1 MARPID
7 ILSDPFYNSEEW
19 FSEYAPLL
27 KETSQSPLS
36 AQYIDPKTKAVRQ
49 YTTQQVLD
57 GNNPIEKEASFI
69 LGDRVTS
76 NTENYTRNIALG
88 NILNDPIRLN
98 ELVSSG
104 LITEEKLREDYDE
117 GLLERYDNKLRSF
130 DSTGGLSVSEG
141 YVPRA
146 QKKDVKGKYTDPI
159 TGEIVEYNFP
169 DKVGTT
175 GLAAIDAGID
185 FFYDSNEEQREQY
198 LLRGIN
204 KKYLDSSYE
213 QNIELPVEYET
224 RLARSPTYMTGKEY
238 GNVIR
243 PFDPPRLNER
253 TGETLPV
260 VSEVDPLDPSKGLI
274 IKSMFNGIDEKTG
287 DYAWVPVQNLQP
299 IQTAFSGDFG
309 PVSDEMTRLVA
320 QEGPSVIGGGVLVSL
335 AQKLARNKI
344 KKNLKDT
351 SSDLELGNRPTRET
365 QDFFSVA
372 TAKEI
377 GLTTVGVASS
387 EALIKFTALTL
398 GAIPETDNE
407 GNITK
412 QAVQPDMTF
421 DRALRE
427 SEAVFQAALIGGA
440 LGDTFI
446 RGLATAWRLQTGM
459 PVDSSLMDEIILES
473 KILGEKLRGVVKNRN
488 GTKQQQEDFKRIS
501 EVLGVDE
508 SELEELAV
516 SRSPSYMALYDSLS
530 PSKKKVPKQ
539 LTVRDQKELSQ
550 EAARKL
556 AKILK
561 EQKRTVGQLSSSDFI
576 QALEEQLALESVAGS
591 KEFIQLQNLSR
602 ENALVLEEFYQQL
615 IREIGQDT
623 DEFVSKQAVN
633 DVFTGARTNKL
644 LDEISEEEK
653 NLLSARAD
661 STLENLVDSP
671 SREARQAAAENVQ
684 EQVSTS
690 QSSLF
695 PDQKTRILVEQQQEV
710 QTARAALDTILE
722 QDIYTGEV
730 GSTKMPAFIADSLE
744 KFLNANKQKGT
755 PFGTTDAA
763 EAEEIIRD
771 ILPYQNEG
779 FNIAAYLGQE
789 RVKKVDPTTG
799 APIIDE
805 ATGKQALGLLLP
817 QQPIP
822 LGGQIRAR
830 QNLSSVVSGHPNPVV
845 RELGQALIDDFDKMI
860 DASYKKIYKAQT
872 GNSAEGIPL
881 SEVYETVGLDYRLAI
896 DALETAKS
904 EVSGKFLFNLAT
916 QPESEIG
923 SFILTS
929 NADQVRGLVSSL
941 SRQDGGL
948 EKLQNLRTLVLESI
962 QKQTN
967 NKFDPNAT
975 AANQSKVFAKVLS
988 NHEEQ
993 LRALFP
999 EDFVKFTTFPE
1010 LLDTGKKAVK
1020 ESTKRLN
1027 ELNTELES
1035 LSIDGKVPSI
1045 TDTLDMFFG
1054 LSSSAARQA
1063 DQTQIQKAVQAI
1075 GKMADEYP
1083 DLRKALQGYFG
1094 EEILVKQLQMQ
1105 GYSASDPVTRMLGA
1119 GGEDSAFN
1127 FDNLSRMFLR
1137 PYNTDRALANALEP
1151 IVGKDQ
1157 AFRYAKD
1164 LRVLSRQMNKQ
1175 KGFAGSPLTEYAQ
1188 EYNKQQAGAVV
1199 GSKSG
1204 ISATDTVRKFLYG
1217 PLDLTSTRL
1226 GILSKFLGKGTEN
1239 AKLGY
1244 LAKIVQDPKK
1254 LRSFMLIQEKQLP
1267 FTVMLN
1273 YMQAIADDRE
1283 ENYGSESR
1291 LRELQRVKDDAK
1303 NITEKS
1309 SMIPAAIQRMFAD
1322 DE

>member
-7 ILSDPFYNSEEW
+7 VLSDPFYNSEEW

-76 NTENYTRNIALG
+76 NTENYTRNMALG

-159 TGEIVEYNFP
+159 TGEIVEYMLP
-169 DKVGTT
+169 GDKVGTT

-260 VSEVDPLDPSKGLI
+260 ISEVDPLDPSKGLI
-274 IKSMFNGIDEKTG
+274 IKSMFNGIDEETG

-351 SSDLELGNRPTRET
+351 SSDLELGLRPTRET

-398 GAIPETDNE
+398 GAIPETDSE

-427 SEAVFQAALIGGA
+427 SGAVFQGALIGGA

-488 GTKQQQEDFKRIS
+488 GTKQQQDDFKRIS
-501 EVLGVDE
+501 EVLDDNSFDE
-508 SELEELAV
+508 GFSFDEKLGQQT
-516 SRSPSYMALYDSLS
+516 
-530 PSKKKVPKQ
+530 KG
-539 LTVRDQKELSQ
+539 LTVRDQKELSR

-561 EQKRTVGQLSSSDFI
+561 ERKRTLGQLSGSDFI
-576 QALEEQLALESVAGS
+576 QALEEQLASETVAGS
-591 KEFIQLQNLSR
+591 KEFLQLQNLSR
-602 ENALVLEEFYQQL
+602 DNALVLDEFYQQL

-623 DEFVSKQAVN
+623 DDFVSKEAVN
-633 DVFTGARTNKL
+633 DLFTGARTNKL

-789 RVKKVDPTTG
+789 RVKKVDPITG

-881 SEVYETVGLDYRLAI
+881 SEIYETVGLDYRLAV

-967 NKFDPNAT
+967 NKFDPNAD

-1164 LRVLSRQMNKQ
+1164 LRVLSRQMDQQ
-1175 KGFAGSPLTEYAQ
+1175 KGFAGSPLSNYA
-1188 EYNKQQAGAVV
+1188 KQFNAKQAGATV
-1199 GSKSG
+1199 GSESG
-1204 ISATDTVRKFLYG
+1204 MSATDTVRKFLYG

-1226 GILSKFLGKGTEN
+1226 GILSKFLGKSTEN

>member
-98 ELVSSG
+98 QLVSSG

-146 QKKDVKGKYTDPI
+146 QKKDITGKYTDPI
-159 TGEIVEYNFP
+159 TGEIVEYRLP
-169 DKVGTT
+169 GDKVGTT
-175 GLAAIDAGID
+175 GLDAIDAGID

-260 VSEVDPLDPSKGLI
+260 ISEVDPLDPSKGLI

-299 IQTAFSGDFG
+299 IHTALSGDFG

-344 KKNLKDT
+344 KKNLKET
-351 SSDLELGNRPTRET
+351 SSDLELGLRPTRET

-427 SEAVFQAALIGGA
+427 SGAVFQGALIGGA

-488 GTKQQQEDFKRIS
+488 GTKQQQDDFKRIS
-501 EVLGVDE
+501 EVLDDNSFDE
-508 SELEELAV
+508 GFSFDEKLGQQT
-516 SRSPSYMALYDSLS
+516 
-530 PSKKKVPKQ
+530 KG
-539 LTVRDQKELSQ
+539 LTVRDQKELSR

-561 EQKRTVGQLSSSDFI
+561 ERKRTLGQLSGSDFI
-576 QALEEQLALESVAGS
+576 QALEEQLASETVAGS
-591 KEFIQLQNLSR
+591 KEFLQLQNLSR
-602 ENALVLEEFYQQL
+602 DNALVLDEFYQQL

-623 DEFVSKQAVN
+623 DDFVSKEAVN
-633 DVFTGARTNKL
+633 DLFTGARTNKL

-789 RVKKVDPTTG
+789 RVKKVDPITG

-881 SEVYETVGLDYRLAI
+881 SEIYETVGLDYRLAV

-967 NKFDPNAT
+967 NKFDPNAD

-1164 LRVLSRQMNKQ
+1164 LRVLSRQMDQQ
-1175 KGFAGSPLTEYAQ
+1175 KGFAGSPLSNYA
-1188 EYNKQQAGAVV
+1188 KQFNAKQAGATV
-1199 GSKSG
+1199 GSESG
-1204 ISATDTVRKFLYG
+1204 MSATDTVRKFLYG

-1226 GILSKFLGKGTEN
+1226 GILSKFLGKSTEN

>member
-98 ELVSSG
+98 QLVSSG

-130 DSTGGLSVSEG
+130 DSTGGLSISEG

-146 QKKDVKGKYTDPI
+146 QKKDITGKYTDPI
-159 TGEIVEYNFP
+159 TGEIVEYRLP
-169 DKVGTT
+169 GDKVGTT
-175 GLAAIDAGID
+175 GLDAIDAGID

-260 VSEVDPLDPSKGLI
+260 ISEVDPLDPSKGLI
-274 IKSMFNGIDEKTG
+274 IKSMFNGIDEETG

-299 IQTAFSGDFG
+299 IQTALSGDFG

-344 KKNLKDT
+344 KKNLKET
-351 SSDLELGNRPTRET
+351 SSDLELGLRPTRET

-427 SEAVFQAALIGGA
+427 SGAVFQGALIGGA

-488 GTKQQQEDFKRIS
+488 GTKQQQDDFKRIS
-501 EVLGVDE
+501 EVLDDNSFDE
-508 SELEELAV
+508 GFSFDEKLGQQT
-516 SRSPSYMALYDSLS
+516 
-530 PSKKKVPKQ
+530 KG
-539 LTVRDQKELSQ
+539 LTVRDQKELSR

-561 EQKRTVGQLSSSDFI
+561 ERKRTLGQLSGSDFI
-576 QALEEQLALESVAGS
+576 QALEEQLASETVAGS
-591 KEFIQLQNLSR
+591 KEFLQLQNLSR
-602 ENALVLEEFYQQL
+602 DNALVLDEFYQQL

-623 DEFVSKQAVN
+623 DDFVSKEAVN
-633 DVFTGARTNKL
+633 DLFTGARTNKL

-789 RVKKVDPTTG
+789 RVKKVDPITG

-881 SEVYETVGLDYRLAI
+881 SEIYETVGLDYRLAV

-967 NKFDPNAT
+967 NKFDPNAD

-1164 LRVLSRQMNKQ
+1164 LRVLSRQMDQQ
-1175 KGFAGSPLTEYAQ
+1175 KGFAGSPLSNYA
-1188 EYNKQQAGAVV
+1188 KQFNAKQAGATV
-1199 GSKSG
+1199 GSESG
-1204 ISATDTVRKFLYG
+1204 MSATDTVRKFLYG

-1226 GILSKFLGKGTEN
+1226 GILSKFLGKSTEN

>member
-1 MARPID
+1 MAKPID

-76 NTENYTRNIALG
+76 NTENYTRNMALG

-146 QKKDVKGKYTDPI
+146 QKKDITGKYTDPV
-159 TGEIVEYNFP
+159 TGEIVEYRLP
-169 DKVGTT
+169 GDKVGTT
-175 GLAAIDAGID
+175 GLAAIDAGVD

-274 IKSMFNGIDEKTG
+274 IKSMFNGIDEETG

-351 SSDLELGNRPTRET
+351 SSDLELGLRPTRET

-427 SEAVFQAALIGGA
+427 SGAVFQGALIGGA

-488 GTKQQQEDFKRIS
+488 GTKQQQDDFKRIS
-501 EVLGVDE
+501 EVLDDNSFDE
-508 SELEELAV
+508 GFSFDEKLGQQT
-516 SRSPSYMALYDSLS
+516 
-530 PSKKKVPKQ
+530 KG
-539 LTVRDQKELSQ
+539 LTVRDQKELSR

-561 EQKRTVGQLSSSDFI
+561 ERKRTLGQLSGSDFI
-576 QALEEQLALESVAGS
+576 QALEEQLASETIAGS
-591 KEFIQLQNLSR
+591 KEFLQLQNLSR
-602 ENALVLEEFYQQL
+602 DNALVLDEFYQQL

-633 DVFTGARTNKL
+633 DLFTGARTNKL

-789 RVKKVDPTTG
+789 RVKKVDPITG

-860 DASYKKIYKAQT
+860 DGSYKKIYKAQT

-881 SEVYETVGLDYRLAI
+881 SEVYETVGLDYRLAV

-967 NKFDPNAT
+967 NKFDPNAD

-1164 LRVLSRQMNKQ
+1164 LRVLSRQMDQQ
-1175 KGFAGSPLTEYAQ
+1175 KGFAGSPLSNYA
-1188 EYNKQQAGAVV
+1188 KQFNAKQAGATV
-1199 GSKSG
+1199 GSESG
-1204 ISATDTVRKFLYG
+1204 MSTTDTVRKFLYG

-1226 GILSKFLGKGTEN
+1226 GILSKFLGKSTEN

>member
-98 ELVSSG
+98 QLVSSG

-130 DSTGGLSVSEG
+130 DSTGGLSISEG

-146 QKKDVKGKYTDPI
+146 QKKDITGKYTDPI
-159 TGEIVEYNFP
+159 TGEIVEYRLP
-169 DKVGTT
+169 GDKVGTT
-175 GLAAIDAGID
+175 GLDAIDAGID

-260 VSEVDPLDPSKGLI
+260 ISEVDPLDPSKGLI
-274 IKSMFNGIDEKTG
+274 IKSMFNGIDEETG

-299 IQTAFSGDFG
+299 IQTALSGDFG

-344 KKNLKDT
+344 KKNLKET

-427 SEAVFQAALIGGA
+427 SGAVFQGALIGGA

-488 GTKQQQEDFKRIS
+488 GTKQQQDDFKRIS
-501 EVLGVDE
+501 EVLDDNSFDE
-508 SELEELAV
+508 GFSFDEKLGQQT
-516 SRSPSYMALYDSLS
+516 
-530 PSKKKVPKQ
+530 KG
-539 LTVRDQKELSQ
+539 LTVRDQKELSR

-561 EQKRTVGQLSSSDFI
+561 ERKRTLGQLSGSDFI
-576 QALEEQLALESVAGS
+576 QALEEQLASETVAGS
-591 KEFIQLQNLSR
+591 KEFLQLQNLSR
-602 ENALVLEEFYQQL
+602 DNALVLDEFYQQL

-623 DEFVSKQAVN
+623 DDFVSKEAVN
-633 DVFTGARTNKL
+633 DLFTGARTNKL

-789 RVKKVDPTTG
+789 RVKKVDPITG

-881 SEVYETVGLDYRLAI
+881 SEIYETVGLDYRLAV

-967 NKFDPNAT
+967 NKFDPNAD

-1164 LRVLSRQMNKQ
+1164 LRVLSRQMDQQ
-1175 KGFAGSPLTEYAQ
+1175 KGFAGSPLSNYA
-1188 EYNKQQAGAVV
+1188 KQFNAKQAGATV
-1199 GSKSG
+1199 GSESG
-1204 ISATDTVRKFLYG
+1204 MSATDTVRKFLYG

-1226 GILSKFLGKGTEN
+1226 GILSKFLGKSTEN

>member
-1 MARPID
+1 MAKPID

-76 NTENYTRNIALG
+76 NTENYTRNMALG

-146 QKKDVKGKYTDPI
+146 QKKDITGKYTDPV
-159 TGEIVEYNFP
+159 TGEIVEYRLP
-169 DKVGTT
+169 GDKVGTT
-175 GLAAIDAGID
+175 GLAAIDAGVD

-274 IKSMFNGIDEKTG
+274 IKSMFNGIDEETG

-351 SSDLELGNRPTRET
+351 SSDLELGLRPTRET

-427 SEAVFQAALIGGA
+427 SGAVFQGALIGGA

-488 GTKQQQEDFKRIS
+488 GTKQQQDDFKRIS
-501 EVLGVDE
+501 EVLDDNSFDE
-508 SELEELAV
+508 GFSFDEKLGQQT
-516 SRSPSYMALYDSLS
+516 
-530 PSKKKVPKQ
+530 KG
-539 LTVRDQKELSQ
+539 LTVRDQKELSR

-561 EQKRTVGQLSSSDFI
+561 ERKRTLGQLSGSDFI
-576 QALEEQLALESVAGS
+576 QALEEQLASETIAGS
-591 KEFIQLQNLSR
+591 KEFLQLQNLSR
-602 ENALVLEEFYQQL
+602 DNALVLDEFYQQL

-623 DEFVSKQAVN
+623 DDFVSKEAVN
-633 DVFTGARTNKL
+633 DLFTGARTNKL

-789 RVKKVDPTTG
+789 RVKKVDPITG

-881 SEVYETVGLDYRLAI
+881 SEIYETVGLDYRLAV

-967 NKFDPNAT
+967 NKFDPNAD

-1164 LRVLSRQMNKQ
+1164 LRVLSRQMDQQ
-1175 KGFAGSPLTEYAQ
+1175 KGFAGSPLSNYA
-1188 EYNKQQAGAVV
+1188 KQFNAKQAGATV
-1199 GSKSG
+1199 GSESG
-1204 ISATDTVRKFLYG
+1204 MSTTDTVRKFLYG

-1226 GILSKFLGKGTEN
+1226 GILSKFLGKSTEN

>member
-1 MARPID
+1 MAKPID

-146 QKKDVKGKYTDPI
+146 QKKDITGKYTDPI
-159 TGEIVEYNFP
+159 TGEIVEYRLP
-169 DKVGTT
+169 GDKVGTT
-175 GLAAIDAGID
+175 GLAAIDAGVD

-274 IKSMFNGIDEKTG
+274 IKSMFNGIDEETG

-299 IQTAFSGDFG
+299 IQTALSGDFG

-351 SSDLELGNRPTRET
+351 SSDLELGLRPTRET

-427 SEAVFQAALIGGA
+427 SGAVFQGALIGGA

-488 GTKQQQEDFKRIS
+488 GTKQQQDDFKRIS
-501 EVLGVDE
+501 EVLDDNSFDE
-508 SELEELAV
+508 GFSFDEKLGQQT
-516 SRSPSYMALYDSLS
+516 
-530 PSKKKVPKQ
+530 KG
-539 LTVRDQKELSQ
+539 LTVRDQKELSR

-561 EQKRTVGQLSSSDFI
+561 ERKRTLGQLSGSDFI
-576 QALEEQLALESVAGS
+576 QALEEQLASETVAGS
-591 KEFIQLQNLSR
+591 KEFLQLQNLSR
-602 ENALVLEEFYQQL
+602 DNALVLDEFYQQL

-623 DEFVSKQAVN
+623 DDFVSKEAVN
-633 DVFTGARTNKL
+633 DLFTGARTNKL

-789 RVKKVDPTTG
+789 RVKKVDPITG

-881 SEVYETVGLDYRLAI
+881 SEVYETVGLDYRLAV

-967 NKFDPNAT
+967 NKFDPNAD

-1164 LRVLSRQMNKQ
+1164 LRVLSRQMDQQ
-1175 KGFAGSPLTEYAQ
+1175 KGFAGSPLSNYA
-1188 EYNKQQAGAVV
+1188 KQFNAKQAGATV
-1199 GSKSG
+1199 GSESG
-1204 ISATDTVRKFLYG
+1204 MSATDTVRKFLYG

>member
-98 ELVSSG
+98 QLVSSG

-130 DSTGGLSVSEG
+130 DSTGGLSISEG

-146 QKKDVKGKYTDPI
+146 QKKDITGKYTDPI
-159 TGEIVEYNFP
+159 TGEIVEYRLP
-169 DKVGTT
+169 GDKVGTT
-175 GLAAIDAGID
+175 GLDAIDAGID

-260 VSEVDPLDPSKGLI
+260 ISEVDPLDPSKGLI
-274 IKSMFNGIDEKTG
+274 IKSMFNGIDEETG

-299 IQTAFSGDFG
+299 IQTALSGDFG

-344 KKNLKDT
+344 KKNLKET
-351 SSDLELGNRPTRET
+351 SSDLELGLRPTRET

-427 SEAVFQAALIGGA
+427 SGAVFQGALIGGA

-488 GTKQQQEDFKRIS
+488 GTKQQQDDFKRIS
-501 EVLGVDE
+501 EVLDDNSFDE
-508 SELEELAV
+508 GFSFDEKLGQQT
-516 SRSPSYMALYDSLS
+516 
-530 PSKKKVPKQ
+530 KG
-539 LTVRDQKELSQ
+539 LTVRDQKELSR

-561 EQKRTVGQLSSSDFI
+561 ERKRTLGQLSGSDFI
-576 QALEEQLALESVAGS
+576 QALEEQLASETVAGS
-591 KEFIQLQNLSR
+591 KEFLQLQNLSR
-602 ENALVLEEFYQQL
+602 DNALVLDEFYQQL

-623 DEFVSKQAVN
+623 DDFVSKEAVN
-633 DVFTGARTNKL
+633 DLFTGARTNKL

-789 RVKKVDPTTG
+789 RVKKVDPITG

-881 SEVYETVGLDYRLAI
+881 SEIYETVGLDYRLAV

-967 NKFDPNAT
+967 NKFDPNAD

-1164 LRVLSRQMNKQ
+1164 LRVLSRQMDQQ
-1175 KGFAGSPLTEYAQ
+1175 KGFAGSPLSNYA
-1188 EYNKQQAGAVV
+1188 KQFNAKQAGATV
-1199 GSKSG
+1199 GSESG
-1204 ISATDTVRKFLYG
+1204 MSATDTVRKFLYG

>member
-98 ELVSSG
+98 QLVSSG

-130 DSTGGLSVSEG
+130 DSTGGLSISEG

-146 QKKDVKGKYTDPI
+146 QKKDITGKYTDPI
-159 TGEIVEYNFP
+159 TGEIVEYRLP
-169 DKVGTT
+169 GDKVGTT
-175 GLAAIDAGID
+175 GLDAIDAGID

-260 VSEVDPLDPSKGLI
+260 ISEVDPLDPSKGLI
-274 IKSMFNGIDEKTG
+274 IKSMFNGIDEETG

-299 IQTAFSGDFG
+299 IQTALSGDFG

-344 KKNLKDT
+344 KKNLKET
-351 SSDLELGNRPTRET
+351 SSDLELGLRPTRET

-427 SEAVFQAALIGGA
+427 SGAVFQGALIGGA

-488 GTKQQQEDFKRIS
+488 GTKQQQDDFKRIS
-501 EVLGVDE
+501 EVLDDNSFDE
-508 SELEELAV
+508 GFSFDEKLGQQT
-516 SRSPSYMALYDSLS
+516 
-530 PSKKKVPKQ
+530 KG
-539 LTVRDQKELSQ
+539 LTVRDQKELSR

-561 EQKRTVGQLSSSDFI
+561 ERKRTLGQLSGSDFI
-576 QALEEQLALESVAGS
+576 QALEEQLASETVAGS
-591 KEFIQLQNLSR
+591 KEFLQLQNLSR
-602 ENALVLEEFYQQL
+602 DNALVLDEFYQQL

-623 DEFVSKQAVN
+623 DDFVSKEAVN
-633 DVFTGARTNKL
+633 DLFTGARTNKL
-644 LDEISEEEK
+644 LDKISEEEK

-789 RVKKVDPTTG
+789 RVKKVDPITG

-881 SEVYETVGLDYRLAI
+881 SEIYETVGLDYRLAV

-967 NKFDPNAT
+967 NKFDPNAD

-1164 LRVLSRQMNKQ
+1164 LRVLSRQMDQQ
-1175 KGFAGSPLTEYAQ
+1175 KGFAGSPLSNYA
-1188 EYNKQQAGAVV
+1188 KQFNAKQAGATV
-1199 GSKSG
+1199 GSESG
-1204 ISATDTVRKFLYG
+1204 MSATDTVRKFLYG

-1226 GILSKFLGKGTEN
+1226 GILSKFLGKSTEN

>member
-1 MARPID
+1 MAKPID

-146 QKKDVKGKYTDPI
+146 QKKDITGKYTDPV
-159 TGEIVEYNFP
+159 TGEIVEYRLP
-169 DKVGTT
+169 GDKVSTT

-260 VSEVDPLDPSKGLI
+260 ISEVDPLDPSKGLI
-274 IKSMFNGIDEKTG
+274 IKSMFNGIDEETG

-299 IQTAFSGDFG
+299 IQTALSGDFG

-344 KKNLKDT
+344 KKNLKET
-351 SSDLELGNRPTRET
+351 SSDLELGLRPTRET

-427 SEAVFQAALIGGA
+427 SGAVFQGALIGGA

-446 RGLATAWRLQTGM
+446 RGLATAWRLKTGM

-488 GTKQQQEDFKRIS
+488 GTKQQQDDFKRIS
-501 EVLGVDE
+501 EVLDDNSFDE
-508 SELEELAV
+508 GFSFDEKLGQQT
-516 SRSPSYMALYDSLS
+516 
-530 PSKKKVPKQ
+530 KG
-539 LTVRDQKELSQ
+539 LTVRDQKELSR

-561 EQKRTVGQLSSSDFI
+561 ERKRTLGQLSGSDFI
-576 QALEEQLALESVAGS
+576 QALEEQLASETVAGS
-591 KEFIQLQNLSR
+591 KEFLQLQNLSR
-602 ENALVLEEFYQQL
+602 DNALVLDEFYQQL

-623 DEFVSKQAVN
+623 DNFVSKEAVN
-633 DVFTGARTNKL
+633 DLFTGARTNKL

-789 RVKKVDPTTG
+789 RVKKVDPNTG

-881 SEVYETVGLDYRLAI
+881 SEVYETVGLDYRLAV

-967 NKFDPNAT
+967 NKFDPNAD

-1105 GYSASDPVTRMLGA
+1105 GYSASDPVARILGA

-1164 LRVLSRQMNKQ
+1164 LRVLSRQMDQQ
-1175 KGFAGSPLTEYAQ
+1175 KGFAGSPLSNYA
-1188 EYNKQQAGAVV
+1188 KQFNAKQAGATV
-1199 GSKSG
+1199 GSESG
-1204 ISATDTVRKFLYG
+1204 MSATDTVRKFLYG

>member
-1 MARPID
+1 MAKPID

-36 AQYIDPKTKAVRQ
+36 AQYIDPKTKAVKQ

-146 QKKDVKGKYTDPI
+146 QKKDVTGKYTDPI
-159 TGEIVEYNFP
+159 TGEIVEYMLP
-169 DKVGTT
+169 GDKVGTT

-198 LLRGIN
+198 LLRGIS
-204 KKYLDSSYE
+204 KKNLDSSYE

-351 SSDLELGNRPTRET
+351 SSDLELGLRPTRET
-365 QDFFSVA
+365 QDFFSFA

-398 GAIPETDNE
+398 GAIPETDSE

-427 SEAVFQAALIGGA
+427 SGAVFQGALIGGA

-488 GTKQQQEDFKRIS
+488 GTKQQQDDFKRIS
-501 EVLGVDE
+501 EVLDDNSFDE
-508 SELEELAV
+508 GFSFDEKLGQQT
-516 SRSPSYMALYDSLS
+516 
-530 PSKKKVPKQ
+530 KG
-539 LTVRDQKELSQ
+539 LTVRDQKELSR

-561 EQKRTVGQLSSSDFI
+561 ERKRTLGQLSGSDFI
-576 QALEEQLALESVAGS
+576 QALEEQLASETVAGS
-591 KEFIQLQNLSR
+591 KEFLQLQNLSR
-602 ENALVLEEFYQQL
+602 DNALVLDEFYQQL

-623 DEFVSKQAVN
+623 DDFVSKEAVN
-633 DVFTGARTNKL
+633 DLFTGARTNKL

-789 RVKKVDPTTG
+789 RVKKVDPITG

-881 SEVYETVGLDYRLAI
+881 SEVYETVGLDYRLAV

-1164 LRVLSRQMNKQ
+1164 LRVLSRQMDQQ
-1175 KGFAGSPLTEYAQ
+1175 KGFAGSPLSNYA
-1188 EYNKQQAGAVV
+1188 KQFNAKQAGATV
-1199 GSKSG
+1199 GSESG
-1204 ISATDTVRKFLYG
+1204 MSATDTVRKFLYG

-1226 GILSKFLGKGTEN
+1226 GILSKFLGKSTEN

>member
-146 QKKDVKGKYTDPI
+146 QKKDITGKYTDPI
-159 TGEIVEYNFP
+159 TGEIVEYRLP
-169 DKVGTT
+169 GDKVGTT

-260 VSEVDPLDPSKGLI
+260 ISEVDPLDPSKGLI
-274 IKSMFNGIDEKTG
+274 IKSMFNGIDEETG

-299 IQTAFSGDFG
+299 IQTALSGDFG

-344 KKNLKDT
+344 KKNLKET
-351 SSDLELGNRPTRET
+351 SSDLELGLRPTRET

-427 SEAVFQAALIGGA
+427 SGAVFQGALIGGA

-488 GTKQQQEDFKRIS
+488 GTKQQQDDFKRIS
-501 EVLGVDE
+501 EVLDDNSFDE
-508 SELEELAV
+508 GFSFDEKLGQQT
-516 SRSPSYMALYDSLS
+516 
-530 PSKKKVPKQ
+530 KG
-539 LTVRDQKELSQ
+539 LTVRDQKELSR

-561 EQKRTVGQLSSSDFI
+561 ERKRTLGQLSGSDFI
-576 QALEEQLALESVAGS
+576 QALEEQLASETVAGS
-591 KEFIQLQNLSR
+591 KEFLQLQNLSR
-602 ENALVLEEFYQQL
+602 DNALVLDEFYQQL

-623 DEFVSKQAVN
+623 DDFVSKEAVN
-633 DVFTGARTNKL
+633 DLFTGARTNKL

-789 RVKKVDPTTG
+789 RVKKVDPITG

-881 SEVYETVGLDYRLAI
+881 SEIYETVGLDYRLAV

-967 NKFDPNAT
+967 NKFDPNAD

-1164 LRVLSRQMNKQ
+1164 LRVLSRQMDQQ
-1175 KGFAGSPLTEYAQ
+1175 KGFAGSPLSNYA
-1188 EYNKQQAGAVV
+1188 KQFNAKQAGATV
-1199 GSKSG
+1199 GSESG
-1204 ISATDTVRKFLYG
+1204 MSATDTVRKFLYG

-1226 GILSKFLGKGTEN
+1226 GILSKFLGKSTEN

>member
-1 MARPID
+1 MAKPID

-146 QKKDVKGKYTDPI
+146 QKKDITGKYTDPI
-159 TGEIVEYNFP
+159 TGEIVEYRLP
-169 DKVGTT
+169 GDKVGTT
-175 GLAAIDAGID
+175 GLAAIDAGVD

-274 IKSMFNGIDEKTG
+274 IKSMFNGIDEETG

-299 IQTAFSGDFG
+299 IQTALSGDFG

-351 SSDLELGNRPTRET
+351 SSDLELGLRPTRET

-427 SEAVFQAALIGGA
+427 SGAVFQGALIGGA

-473 KILGEKLRGVVKNRN
+473 KILGEKLRGVVKTRN
-488 GTKQQQEDFKRIS
+488 GTKQQQDDFKRIS
-501 EVLGVDE
+501 EVLDDNSFDE
-508 SELEELAV
+508 GFSFDEKLGQQT
-516 SRSPSYMALYDSLS
+516 
-530 PSKKKVPKQ
+530 KG
-539 LTVRDQKELSQ
+539 LTVRDQKELSR

-561 EQKRTVGQLSSSDFI
+561 ERKRTLGQLSGSDFI
-576 QALEEQLALESVAGS
+576 QALEEQLASETVAGS
-591 KEFIQLQNLSR
+591 KEFLQLQNLSR
-602 ENALVLEEFYQQL
+602 DNALVLDEFYQQL

-623 DEFVSKQAVN
+623 DDFVSKEAVN
-633 DVFTGARTNKL
+633 DLFTGARTNKL

-789 RVKKVDPTTG
+789 RVKKVDPITG

-881 SEVYETVGLDYRLAI
+881 SEVYETVGLDYRLAV

-967 NKFDPNAT
+967 NKFDPNAD

-1164 LRVLSRQMNKQ
+1164 LRVLSRQMDQQ
-1175 KGFAGSPLTEYAQ
+1175 KGFAGSPLSNYA
-1188 EYNKQQAGAVV
+1188 KQFNAKQAGATV
-1199 GSKSG
+1199 GSESG
-1204 ISATDTVRKFLYG
+1204 MSATDTVRKFLYG

>member
-98 ELVSSG
+98 QLVSSG

-130 DSTGGLSVSEG
+130 DSTGGLSISEG

-146 QKKDVKGKYTDPI
+146 QKKDITGKYTDPI
-159 TGEIVEYNFP
+159 TGEIVEYRLP
-169 DKVGTT
+169 GDKVGTT
-175 GLAAIDAGID
+175 GLDAIDAGID

-260 VSEVDPLDPSKGLI
+260 ISEVDPLDPSKGLI
-274 IKSMFNGIDEKTG
+274 IKSMFNGIDEETG

-299 IQTAFSGDFG
+299 IQTALSGDFG

-365 QDFFSVA
+365 QDFFSFA

-427 SEAVFQAALIGGA
+427 SGAVFQGALIGGA

-488 GTKQQQEDFKRIS
+488 GTKQQQDDFKRIS
-501 EVLGVDE
+501 EVLDDNSFDE
-508 SELEELAV
+508 GFSFDEKLGQQT
-516 SRSPSYMALYDSLS
+516 
-530 PSKKKVPKQ
+530 KG
-539 LTVRDQKELSQ
+539 LTVRDQKELSR

-561 EQKRTVGQLSSSDFI
+561 ERKRTLGQLSGSDFI
-576 QALEEQLALESVAGS
+576 QALEEQLASETVAGS
-591 KEFIQLQNLSR
+591 KEFLQLQNLSR
-602 ENALVLEEFYQQL
+602 DNALVLDEFYQQL

-623 DEFVSKQAVN
+623 DDFVSKEAVN
-633 DVFTGARTNKL
+633 DLFTGARTNKL

-789 RVKKVDPTTG
+789 RVKKVDPITG

-881 SEVYETVGLDYRLAI
+881 SEIYETVGLDYRLAV

-967 NKFDPNAT
+967 NKFDPNAD

-1164 LRVLSRQMNKQ
+1164 LRVLSRQMDQQ
-1175 KGFAGSPLTEYAQ
+1175 KGFAGSPLSNYA
-1188 EYNKQQAGAVV
+1188 KQFNAKQAGATV
-1199 GSKSG
+1199 GSESG
-1204 ISATDTVRKFLYG
+1204 MSATDTVRKFLYG

-1226 GILSKFLGKGTEN
+1226 GILSKFLGKSTEN

>member
-98 ELVSSG
+98 QLVSSG

-146 QKKDVKGKYTDPI
+146 QKKDVTGKYTDPI
-159 TGEIVEYNFP
+159 TGEIVEYMLP
-169 DKVGTT
+169 GDKVGTT
-175 GLAAIDAGID
+175 GLDAIDAGID

-260 VSEVDPLDPSKGLI
+260 ISEVDPLDPSKGLI
-274 IKSMFNGIDEKTG
+274 IKSMFNGIDEETG

-299 IQTAFSGDFG
+299 IQTALSGDFG

-344 KKNLKDT
+344 KKNLKET
-351 SSDLELGNRPTRET
+351 SSDLELGLRPTRET

-427 SEAVFQAALIGGA
+427 SGAVFQGALIGGA

-488 GTKQQQEDFKRIS
+488 GTKQQQDDFKRIS
-501 EVLGVDE
+501 EVLDDNSFDE
-508 SELEELAV
+508 GFSFDEKLGQQT
-516 SRSPSYMALYDSLS
+516 
-530 PSKKKVPKQ
+530 KG
-539 LTVRDQKELSQ
+539 LTVRDQKELSR

-561 EQKRTVGQLSSSDFI
+561 ERKRTLGQLSGSDFI
-576 QALEEQLALESVAGS
+576 QALEEQLASETVAGS
-591 KEFIQLQNLSR
+591 KEFLQLQNLSR
-602 ENALVLEEFYQQL
+602 DNALVLDEFYQQL

-623 DEFVSKQAVN
+623 DDFVSKEAVN
-633 DVFTGARTNKL
+633 DLFTGARTNKL

-789 RVKKVDPTTG
+789 RVKKVDPITG

-881 SEVYETVGLDYRLAI
+881 SEIYETVGLDYRLAV

-967 NKFDPNAT
+967 NKFDPNAD

-1164 LRVLSRQMNKQ
+1164 LRVLSRQMDQQ
-1175 KGFAGSPLTEYAQ
+1175 KGFAGSPLSNYA
-1188 EYNKQQAGAVV
+1188 KQFNAKQAGATV
-1199 GSKSG
+1199 GSESG
-1204 ISATDTVRKFLYG
+1204 MSATDTVRKFLYG

-1226 GILSKFLGKGTEN
+1226 GILSKFLGKSTEN

>member
-7 ILSDPFYNSEEW
+7 VLSDPFYNSEEW

-36 AQYIDPKTKAVRQ
+36 AQYIDPKTKAVKQ

-98 ELVSSG
+98 RLVSSG

-117 GLLERYDNKLRSF
+117 DLLERYDDKLRSF
-130 DSTGGLSVSEG
+130 DSTGGLSISEG

-146 QKKDVKGKYTDPI
+146 QKKDVTGKYTDPI
-159 TGEIVEYNFP
+159 TGEIVEYRLP
-169 DKVGTT
+169 GDKVGTT
-175 GLAAIDAGID
+175 GIAAIDAGID

-204 KKYLDSSYE
+204 KKNLDSSYE

-238 GNVIR
+238 RNVIR

-253 TGETLPV
+253 TGQTLPI

-274 IKSMFNGIDEKTG
+274 IKSMFNKIDEETG

-344 KKNLKDT
+344 KNNLKDT
-351 SSDLELGNRPTRET
+351 SSDLEIGLRPTRET

-377 GLTTVGVASS
+377 GLTTVGVAAS

-398 GAIPETDNE
+398 GAIPETDSE

-412 QAVQPDMTF
+412 QAVQPDMSF
-421 DRALRE
+421 DRAIRE
-427 SEAVFQAALIGGA
+427 SRSVFQAALIGGA

-459 PVDSSLMDEIILES
+459 PVDSSLMDEILLES
-473 KILGEKLRGVVKNRN
+473 RILGDKLRGVVKARK
-488 GTKQQQEDFKRIS
+488 GTKQQQEDFARIS
-501 EVLGVDE
+501 EVVDDNSFDEGFSFDEKLGQQTKE
-508 SELEELAV
+508 
-516 SRSPSYMALYDSLS
+516 
-530 PSKKKVPKQ
+530 
-539 LTVRDQKELSQ
+539 LTVRDQKELSR

-561 EQKRTVGQLSSSDFI
+561 EQKRTVGQISGSDFL
-576 QALEEQLALESVAGS
+576 QALEEQLASETVAGS
-591 KEFIQLQNLSR
+591 KEFLQLQNLSR
-602 ENALVLEEFYQQL
+602 DNALVLDEFYQQL

-623 DEFVSKQAVN
+623 DDFVSKEAVN
-633 DVFTGARTNKL
+633 DLFTGARTNKL
-644 LDEISEEEK
+644 LDKISEEEK

-661 STLENLVDSP
+661 ATLENLVDSP

-695 PDQKTRILVEQQQEV
+695 PDKKTRIIVEQQQEV

-722 QDIYTGEV
+722 QDIYTGEI
-730 GSTKMPAFIADSLE
+730 GSTKMPTFIADSLE

-789 RVKKVDPTTG
+789 RVKKVDPITG

-845 RELGQALIDDFDKMI
+845 RELGQGLIDDFDKMI

-881 SEVYETVGLDYRLAI
+881 SEVYETVGLDYRLAV

-967 NKFDPNAT
+967 NKFDPNAD
-975 AANQSKVFAKVLS
+975 AVNQSKVFAKVLS

-1010 LLDTGKKAVK
+1010 LLDTGRKAVK
-1020 ESTKRLN
+1020 ASTKRLN
-1027 ELNTELES
+1027 DLNTELES

-1119 GGEDSAFN
+1119 RGEDSPFN

-1164 LRVLSRQMNKQ
+1164 LRVLSRQMNQQ
-1175 KGFAGSPLTEYAQ
+1175 KGFAGSPLSNYAQ
-1188 EYNKQQAGAVV
+1188 QFNAKQAGATV
-1199 GSKSG
+1199 GSESG
-1204 ISATDTVRKFLYG
+1204 MSATDTVRKFLYG

-1291 LRELQRVKDDAK
+1291 LREIQRVKDDSK
-1303 NITEKS
+1303 SITEAS
-1309 SMIPAAIQRMFAD
+1309 SGLAAAIQRKFLD
-1322 DE
+1322 YE

>member
-169 DKVGTT
+169 DKVSTT
-175 GLAAIDAGID
+175 GFAAIDAGID

-260 VSEVDPLDPSKGLI
+260 ISEVDPLDPSKGLI
-274 IKSMFNGIDEKTG
+274 IKSMFNGIDEETG

-299 IQTAFSGDFG
+299 IQTALSGDFG

-344 KKNLKDT
+344 KKNLKET
-351 SSDLELGNRPTRET
+351 SSDLELGLRPTRET

-427 SEAVFQAALIGGA
+427 SGAVFQGALIGGA

-488 GTKQQQEDFKRIS
+488 GTKQQQDDFKRIS
-501 EVLGVDE
+501 EVLDDNSFDE
-508 SELEELAV
+508 GFSFDEKLGQQT
-516 SRSPSYMALYDSLS
+516 
-530 PSKKKVPKQ
+530 KG
-539 LTVRDQKELSQ
+539 LTVRDQKELSR

-561 EQKRTVGQLSSSDFI
+561 ERKRTLGQLSGSDFI
-576 QALEEQLALESVAGS
+576 QALEEQLASETVAGS
-591 KEFIQLQNLSR
+591 KEFLQLQNLSR
-602 ENALVLEEFYQQL
+602 DNALVLDEFYQQL

-623 DEFVSKQAVN
+623 DDFVSKEAVN
-633 DVFTGARTNKL
+633 DLFTGARTNKL

-789 RVKKVDPTTG
+789 RVKKVDPITG

-881 SEVYETVGLDYRLAI
+881 SEIYETVGLDYRLAV

-967 NKFDPNAT
+967 NKFDPNAD

-1164 LRVLSRQMNKQ
+1164 LRVLSRQMDQQ
-1175 KGFAGSPLTEYAQ
+1175 KGFAGSPLSNYA
-1188 EYNKQQAGAVV
+1188 KQFNAKQAGATV
-1199 GSKSG
+1199 GSESG
-1204 ISATDTVRKFLYG
+1204 MSATDTVRKFLYG

-1226 GILSKFLGKGTEN
+1226 GILSKFLGKSTEN

>member
-1 MARPID
+1 
-7 ILSDPFYNSEEW
+7 
-19 FSEYAPLL
+19 
-27 KETSQSPLS
+27 
-36 AQYIDPKTKAVRQ
+36 
-49 YTTQQVLD
+49 
-57 GNNPIEKEASFI
+57 
-69 LGDRVTS
+69 
-76 NTENYTRNIALG
+76 
-88 NILNDPIRLN
+88 
-98 ELVSSG
+98 
-104 LITEEKLREDYDE
+104 
-117 GLLERYDNKLRSF
+117 
-130 DSTGGLSVSEG
+130 
-141 YVPRA
+141 
-146 QKKDVKGKYTDPI
+146 
-159 TGEIVEYNFP
+159 
-169 DKVGTT
+169 
-175 GLAAIDAGID
+175 
-185 FFYDSNEEQREQY
+185 
-198 LLRGIN
+198 
-204 KKYLDSSYE
+204 
-213 QNIELPVEYET
+213 
-224 RLARSPTYMTGKEY
+224 MTGKEY

-274 IKSMFNGIDEKTG
+274 IKSMFNGIDEETG

-299 IQTAFSGDFG
+299 IQTALSGDFG

-344 KKNLKDT
+344 KKNLKET
-351 SSDLELGNRPTRET
+351 SSDLELGLRPTRET

-398 GAIPETDNE
+398 GAIPETDSE

-427 SEAVFQAALIGGA
+427 SGAVFQGALIGGA

-488 GTKQQQEDFKRIS
+488 GTKQQQDDFKRIS
-501 EVLGVDE
+501 EVLDDNSFDE
-508 SELEELAV
+508 GFSFDEKLGQQT
-516 SRSPSYMALYDSLS
+516 
-530 PSKKKVPKQ
+530 KG
-539 LTVRDQKELSQ
+539 LTVRDQKELSR

-561 EQKRTVGQLSSSDFI
+561 ERKRTLGQLSGSDFI
-576 QALEEQLALESVAGS
+576 QALEEQLASETVAGS
-591 KEFIQLQNLSR
+591 KEFLQLQNLSR
-602 ENALVLEEFYQQL
+602 DNALVLDEFYQQL

-623 DEFVSKQAVN
+623 DDFVSKEAVN
-633 DVFTGARTNKL
+633 DLFTGARTNKL

-789 RVKKVDPTTG
+789 RVKKVDPITG

-881 SEVYETVGLDYRLAI
+881 SEIYETVGLDYRLAV

-967 NKFDPNAT
+967 NKFDPNAD

-1164 LRVLSRQMNKQ
+1164 LRVLSRQMDQQ
-1175 KGFAGSPLTEYAQ
+1175 KGFAGSPLSNYA
-1188 EYNKQQAGAVV
+1188 KQFNAKQAGATV
-1199 GSKSG
+1199 GSESG
-1204 ISATDTVRKFLYG
+1204 MSATDTVRKFLYG

-1226 GILSKFLGKGTEN
+1226 GILSKFLGKSTEN